1 MRLFLTGGTG
11 FIGSYVLAAAL
22 SAGHEVCALRR
33 TSESSPVIPLPFQPE
48 WCTGTLA
55 TIAPSALDGVDA
67 VVHLASVGV
76 SPRRVP
82 WNDLVEANVV
92 GSLRLLEI
100 AAAAGVRRCVV
111 AGTCHEYGESARR
124 YFAIPPDAP
133 LEPIS
138 AYGASKVA
146 AFQLLRAFAIE
157 HELEFFYGRIF
168 TAYGEGQFAGNF
180 WPSLRRAALAGE
192 DFPMTSG
199 KQISDFVHASVVAE
213 YLLKACSRQDVI
225 SAVPFVA
232 NIGTGKGTSL
242 HAFAEQ
248 EWSKMGAPGK
258 LLPGSLPERTD
269 QIDRYVPDLRGLL
282 TASSQ
287 PWEN

>member
-1 MRLFLTGGTG
+1 MRLFLTGSTG

-22 SAGHEVCALRR
+22 LAGHEVCALRR
-33 TSESSPVIPLPFQPE
+33 TSGSSPVIPLPLQPH

-55 TIAPSALDGVDA
+55 TIAPSTLDGFDA

-82 WNDLVEANVV
+82 WNVLVEANVV
-92 GSLRLLEI
+92 GSLRLFEL

-111 AGTCHEYGESARR
+111 AGTCQEYGESARR
-124 YFAIPPDAP
+124 YSAIPPDAP
-133 LEPIS
+133 LEPIN

-146 AFQLLRAFAIE
+146 SFQLLRAFATE

-180 WPSLRRAALAGE
+180 WPSLRRAALLGG

-199 KQISDFVHASVVAE
+199 RQISDFVHASVVAAH
-213 YLLKACSRQDVI
+213 LLEACSRQDII
-225 SAVPFVA
+225 SGVPFVT
-232 NIGTGKGTSL
+232 NIGTGVGTSL
-242 HAFAEQ
+242 QAFAEQ
-248 EWSKMGAPGK
+248 EWRKMGAPGQ
-258 LLPGSLPERTD
+258 LLLGSLPERTD

-287 PWEN
+287 PWKN

>member
-33 TSESSPVIPLPFQPE
+33 TLDSSPVIPLPLQPQ

-55 TIAPSALDGVDA
+55 TFAPSALNGVDA

-82 WNDLVEANVV
+82 WNVLIDANVV
-92 GSLRLLEI
+92 GSLRLFKL

-124 YFAIPPDAP
+124 YSAIPPDAP
-133 LEPIS
+133 LEPTS

-180 WPSLRRAALAGE
+180 WPLLRGAALARE
-192 DFPMTSG
+192 NFPMTSG
-199 KQISDFVHASVVAE
+199 RQISDFIHASVVAKH
-213 YLLKACSRQDVI
+213 LLEACSRQDI
-225 SAVPFVA
+225 IPTVPFVT
-232 NIGTGKGTSL
+232 NIGTGVATSL
-242 HAFAEQ
+242 LAFAEQ
-248 EWSKMGAPGK
+248 EWSKMGARGK
-258 LLPGSLPERTD
+258 LLPANLPERIG
-269 QIDRYVPDLRGLL
+269 QIDRYVPDLCGLRI
-282 TASSQ
+282 ASSQ

>member
-1 MRLFLTGGTG
+1 MKLFLTGGTG
-11 FIGSYVLAAAL
+11 FIGSYVLSAAL
-22 SAGHEVCALRR
+22 LAGHELCALRR
-33 TSESSPVIPLPFQPE
+33 TSDSSSVIPLPRQPQ

-55 TIAPSALDGVDA
+55 TIAPSFFDGVDA

-82 WNDLVEANVV
+82 WNVLVEANVV
-92 GSLRLLEI
+92 GSMRLFDL
-100 AAAAGVRRCVV
+100 AATAGVRRFVV

-124 YFAIPPDAP
+124 YFAIPPEAP

-146 AFQLLRAFAIE
+146 AFHLLRTFAIE
-157 HELEFFYGRIF
+157 NQIEFFYGRIF
-168 TAYGEGQFAGNF
+168 TAYGQGQFAGNF

-199 KQISDFVHASVVAE
+199 KQISDFVHASIVAE
-213 YLLKACSRQDVI
+213 YLLEACSRQDVI

-242 HAFAEQ
+242 KAFAEQ
-248 EWSKMGAPGK
+248 EWSKMGATGK
-258 LLPGSLPERTD
+258 LLLGSLPARTD
-269 QIDRYVPDLRGLL
+269 QIDRYVPDLRGLII
-282 TASSQ
+282 ASSQ
-287 PWEN
+287 LWEN

>member
-1 MRLFLTGGTG
+1 MKLFLTGGTG
-11 FIGSYVLAAAL
+11 FIGSYVLVAAL
-22 SAGHEVCALRR
+22 LAGHEVCALRR
-33 TSESSPVIPLPFQPE
+33 TSNSSPVIPLPLQPQ

-55 TIAPSALDGVDA
+55 TISPSFLDNVDA
-67 VVHLASVGV
+67 VLHLASVGV

-82 WNDLVEANVV
+82 WNLLVEANVV
-92 GSLRLLEI
+92 GSLRLFEL
-100 AAAAGVRRCVV
+100 AVAAGVRRCVV
-111 AGTCHEYGESARR
+111 AGTCHEYGDSARR
-124 YFAIPPDAP
+124 YIAIPPDAP

-199 KQISDFVHASVVAE
+199 RQISDFVHASVVAE
-213 YLLKACSRQDVI
+213 HLLEACIRQDI
-225 SAVPFVA
+225 TFETPLIT
-232 NIGTGKGTSL
+232 NIGTGVGTSL
-242 HAFAEQ
+242 LAFAVQ
-248 EWSKMGAPGK
+248 EWSKMGAKGA
-258 LLPGSLPERTD
+258 LLPASLPERTG
-269 QIDRYVPDLRGLL
+269 QIDRYVPDLRGLRV
-282 TASSQ
+282 ASSQ
-287 PWEN
+287 HLET